1 MDTGVVLVDQGAAP
15 PSHTAVVLLPG
26 HRRKIVDASRAAG
39 FDVRLYLTWFSSG
52 GELGSA
58 SELDRFRRI
67 H

>member
-1 MDTGVVLVDQGAAP
+1 
-15 PSHTAVVLLPG
+15 
-26 HRRKIVDASRAAG
+26 VDASRAAG